1 MHDFKALDHGYCR
14 FAVFEHPAPMT
25 AQPVEKPAAELRR
38 RNSGLDIMERLRAQ
52 GDGMTFNAMLVF
64 MYVAENEGINVSD
77 LARVCRMTEATASR
91 SARAQ
96 AAPGVPGGL
105 PPYLGLLDLRPDPYD
120 GRGRLLFLSD
130 KGRELRD
137 QIDAVIREARTIA

>member
-1 MHDFKALDHGYCR
+1 MSSQ
-14 FAVFEHPAPMT
+14 AVET
-25 AQPVEKPAAELRR
+25 PAAALRR
-38 RNSGLDIMERLRAQ
+38 RNTGLDIMERLRAQ

-96 AAPGVPGGL
+96 GRKSLAGSL
-105 PPYLGLLDLRPDPYD
+105 PPYLGLLELQPDPHD

-130 KGRELRD
+130 KGRDLRD
-137 QIDAVIREARTIA
+137 AIDSEIRDARTIVG

>member
-1 MHDFKALDHGYCR
+1 MSSLALESD
-14 FAVFEHPAPMT
+14 
-25 AQPVEKPAAELRR
+25 AATMRR
-38 RNSGLDIMERLRAQ
+38 RNTGLDIMERLRAQ

-96 AAPGVPGGL
+96 ARPGVPGSL
-105 PPYLGLLDLRPDPYD
+105 PPYLGLLELQPDPHD
-120 GRGRLLFLSD
+120 GRGRRLFLSD

-137 QIDAVIREARTIA
+137 AIDGVIREARTIEV

>member
-1 MHDFKALDHGYCR
+1 MFSVPDVMSTQ
-14 FAVFEHPAPMT
+14 AVET
-25 AQPVEKPAAELRR
+25 PAATMRR
-38 RNSGLDIMERLRAQ
+38 RNTGLDIMERLRAQ
-52 GDGMTFNAMLVF
+52 GEGMTFNAMLVF

-105 PPYLGLLDLRPDPYD
+105 PPHLGLLELRPDPYD

-130 KGRELRD
+130 RGRELRD
-137 QIDAVIREARTIA
+137 QIDTVIREARTIAE

>member
-1 MHDFKALDHGYCR
+1 MFSVSG
-14 FAVFEHPAPMT
+14 VMSS
-25 AQPVEKPAAELRR
+25 QSVETPAATMRR
-38 RNSGLDIMERLRAQ
+38 RNTGLDIMERLRAQ
-52 GDGMTFNAMLVF
+52 GEGMTFNAMLVF

-96 AAPGVPGGL
+96 AAPGVAGGL
-105 PPYLGLLDLRPDPYD
+105 PPHLGLLELRPDPHD

-137 QIDAVIREARTIA
+137 QIDKVIREARTIADQD

>member
-1 MHDFKALDHGYCR
+1 MVNVSDLMS
-14 FAVFEHPAPMT
+14 EPAIDT
-25 AQPVEKPAAELRR
+25 SGAAMRR
-38 RNSGLDIMERLRAQ
+38 RNTGLDIMERLRAQ

-105 PPYLGLLDLRPDPYD
+105 PPHLGLLELKPDPYD
-120 GRGRLLFLSD
+120 GRGRLLFLSAR
-130 KGRELRD
+130 GRELRD
-137 QIDAVIREARTIA
+137 QIDAVIREARTIAD